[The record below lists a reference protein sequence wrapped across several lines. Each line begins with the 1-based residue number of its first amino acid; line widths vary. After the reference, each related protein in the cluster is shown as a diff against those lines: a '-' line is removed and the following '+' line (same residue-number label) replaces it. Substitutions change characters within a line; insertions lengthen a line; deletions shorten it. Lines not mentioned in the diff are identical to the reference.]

1 MEFAI
6 LKLILVFCVIVAV
19 MWVNQPLWIAVT
31 AAGVATV
38 FLYGLTP
45 SEAGTA
51 VYRGITARTTLET
64 VLVFYSITYLQR
76 MMEKRGDLMNALK
89 AMNGLYNN
97 NRINASIVPFLLG
110 MLPAAGTVLICGP
123 IVRESTKNS
132 TLSTPEKACI
142 TSYFRHVSESFLPTY
157 TSIFIGISLTGGR
170 VNAASFV
177 VAMLP
182 MVVLLIATGWVIY
195 LRKVPVDTGMVP
207 DQPRRYYWKL
217 LFRSLWAI
225 ALTVVMILVLHLKVY
240 VAVVICIVLNVFVNR
255 FSVKEL
261 FPFFR
266 TAFEK
271 RLILN
276 TCFVLTFKEV
286 LAATGVITALPAYF
300 STLPIPS
307 FLIFTLIFFFGT
319 LVAGSQAIIVLC
331 IPMAMQSVGVGH
343 SGLAMFTLMMC
354 IAYIAMQLSPTH
366 ICLSLCSEDYKVSLG
381 AMILRTIPLVGFF
394 TPIAIG
400 YYGLLSVMG
409 F

>member
-1 MEFAI
+1 M
-6 LKLILVFCVIVAV
+6 K
-19 MWVNQPLWIAVT
+19 QPLWIAVT
-31 AAGVATV
+31 VAGVATV
-38 FLYGLTP
+38 SLYGLTP
-45 SEAGTA
+45 SEAGAA

-64 VLVFYSITYLQR
+64 VLMFYSITYLQR
-76 MMEKRGDLMNALK
+76 MMEKRGDLMNVLK

-157 TSIFIGISLTGGR
+157 TSIFIGISLTEGR
-170 VNAASFV
+170 VTAASFV
-177 VAMLP
+177 IAMLP
-182 MVVLLIATGWVIY
+182 MVVLLIATGWIIY
-195 LRKVPVDTGMVP
+195 LRKVPVDTGMTP
-207 DQPRRYYWKL
+207 GQRRGYYWKL
-217 LFRSLWAI
+217 LLKSLWAI
-225 ALTVVMILVLHLKVY
+225 ALTIAMVLVLYLKVY
-240 VAVVICIVLNVFVNR
+240 VAVAICIVLNVFVNR
-255 FSVKEL
+255 FSMKEL

-271 RLILN
+271 RLIIN

-286 LAATGVITALPAYF
+286 LVATGVIAALSAYF
-300 STLPIPS
+300 STLPIPV
-307 FLIFTLIFFFGT
+307 FLI
-319 LVAGSQAIIVLC
+319 
-331 IPMAMQSVGVGH
+331 
-343 SGLAMFTLMMC
+343 FTLMMC
-354 IAYIAMQLSPTH
+354 ITIAMQLSPTH
-366 ICLSLCSEDYKVSLG
+366 ICLSLCSEDYKVSQG

-394 TPIAIG
+394 TTIAIG